1 MIRIAENK
9 ITSEPINIQ
18 NSLDDAASSFFT
30 AGIILFMFTKNNT
43 NAAMGEI
50 SANIGWTRPASKRNR
65 MEAPSAKSFLLR
77 PPDDTIGGSQKK
89 TYKNKYNCAFI
100 PRSAKEC
107 TEVSPSIPLRVR
119 KVE

>member
-1 MIRIAENK
+1 MAENK
-9 ITSEPINIQ
+9 ITSEPMNIQ

-30 AGIILFMFTKNNT
+30 AGIILFIFTRNNT

-50 SANIGWTRPASKRNR
+50 RANTGWTNPANKRSK
-65 MEAPSAKSFLLR
+65 MDAPSAKSFLLR
-77 PPDDTIGGSQKK
+77 PVDDAIGGSQKK
-89 TYKNKYNCAFI
+89 KYKNKYNCAFI